1 MNKNEGKGD
10 CVGKDVEEK
19 EEDDGM
25 CHAAASASI
34 AETLTGP
41 IQSSLA
47 LSYGVLNDEELN

>member
-1 MNKNEGKGD
+1 MNKYEEKGD

-34 AETLTGP
+34 AETLMGP
-41 IQSSLA
+41 IQSSFA
-47 LSYGVLNDEELN
+47 LSYGVLNEKVSK